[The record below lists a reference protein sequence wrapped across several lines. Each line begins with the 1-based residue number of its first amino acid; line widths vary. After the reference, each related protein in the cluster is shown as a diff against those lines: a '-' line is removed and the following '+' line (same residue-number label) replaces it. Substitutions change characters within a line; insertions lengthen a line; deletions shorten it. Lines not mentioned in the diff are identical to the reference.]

1 MLRYIVGI
9 KQYDSSNNYFIVLLC
24 LHAHLFYCVLKN
36 MCMATS
42 LKHLTILHFKI
53 KCSESIVIWS
63 MYMFVRVD
71 NVAVF
76 VAWGWG
82 PDTDSSEG
90 HAGLSGIQ
98 QSKWISLLGEG
109 SYNHM
114 IKKKYTL
121 LKIKKIRKIRK
132 RTIIDIDQ

>member
-1 MLRYIVGI
+1 MLWIDCDLIHV
-9 KQYDSSNNYFIVLLC
+9 Q
-24 LHAHLFYCVLKN
+24 
-36 MCMATS
+36 
-42 LKHLTILHFKI
+42 
-53 KCSESIVIWS
+53 
-63 MYMFVRVD
+63 VRVD

-114 IKKKYTL
+114 IKEVHIAENKKNKKNKKKNHYWYRSIS
-121 LKIKKIRKIRK
+121 LKILM
-132 RTIIDIDQ
+132 

>member
-1 MLRYIVGI
+1 M
-9 KQYDSSNNYFIVLLC
+9 
-24 LHAHLFYCVLKN
+24 
-36 MCMATS
+36 
-42 LKHLTILHFKI
+42 
-53 KCSESIVIWS
+53 
-63 MYMFVRVD
+63 RVD

-114 IKKKYTL
+114 RKKKKYTL

>member
-1 MLRYIVGI
+1 M
-9 KQYDSSNNYFIVLLC
+9 F
-24 LHAHLFYCVLKN
+24 
-36 MCMATS
+36 MATS

-53 KCSESIVIWS
+53 KCFELIVIWS
-63 MYMFVRVD
+63 IYMFVRVD

-114 IKKKYTL
+114 IKEVHIAEKK
-121 LKIKKIRKIRK
+121 KRKIRK

>member
-1 MLRYIVGI
+1 MLWIDCDLIHV
-9 KQYDSSNNYFIVLLC
+9 
-24 LHAHLFYCVLKN
+24 H
-36 MCMATS
+36 
-42 LKHLTILHFKI
+42 
-53 KCSESIVIWS
+53 
-63 MYMFVRVD
+63 VRAD

-114 IKKKYTL
+114 IKEVHIAENKKNKKKNHYWYRSIS
-121 LKIKKIRKIRK
+121 LKILM
-132 RTIIDIDQ
+132 

>member
-1 MLRYIVGI
+1 
-9 KQYDSSNNYFIVLLC
+9 
-24 LHAHLFYCVLKN
+24 
-36 MCMATS
+36 
-42 LKHLTILHFKI
+42 
-53 KCSESIVIWS
+53 

-114 IKKKYTL
+114 RKKEVHIAENKKNKKNKKKNHYWYRSIS
-121 LKIKKIRKIRK
+121 LKILM
-132 RTIIDIDQ
+132 

>member
-1 MLRYIVGI
+1 
-9 KQYDSSNNYFIVLLC
+9 
-24 LHAHLFYCVLKN
+24 
-36 MCMATS
+36 
-42 LKHLTILHFKI
+42 
-53 KCSESIVIWS
+53 

-109 SYNHM
+109 SYNLM
-114 IKKKYTL
+114 IKEVHIAEKKKKNKKKNHYWYRTIS
-121 LKIKKIRKIRK
+121 LKILV
-132 RTIIDIDQ
+132 